1 MSNQTAEDI
10 SRLILKLERFETI
23 LTTKAEKF
31 TDSITTI
38 SKSVQD
44 IPEMTK
50 ALSIVVEQLK
60 GVRNSLVQNVQKA
73 TEEGIVAL
81 EPSLSNKISQS
92 FKCQTGD
99 FMTHHLET
107 LKTIQQETDRTT
119 SSLQSM
125 IEGSKRRVRVM
136 GLWTALVVC
145 SACFGMAYGFF
156 HFFPQ
161 HPYGRYETGTEQ
173 GKQLLY
179 GKALMDTFKKLTPE
193 DQLSLKRAVET
204 GIKKPPF

>member
-1 MSNQTAEDI
+1 MSDQTAEDI

-23 LTTKAEKF
+23 LTAKVETF
-31 TDSITTI
+31 TESIHTI
-38 SKSVQD
+38 SKSVQE
-44 IPEMTK
+44 ITERTN
-50 ALSIVVEQLK
+50 ALSIEVEELRD
-60 GVRNSLVQNVQKA
+60 VRNSLVQKVQKA

-99 FMTHHLET
+99 FITHHLET

-161 HPYGRYETGTEQ
+161 HHYVRYETGAEQ
-173 GKQLLY
+173 GKQLIY
-179 GKALMDTFKKLTPE
+179 GKALMDTFKKLTPD
-193 DQLSLKRAVET
+193 DQLILKAAVET
-204 GIKKPPF
+204 LIKKPTF